1 MVYIIM
7 FQCLFLVYNHCGYI
21 EIVRGLAEE
30 SMQKA
35 VDEVQGLEMYSSAG
49 EIILFIQIAVL
60 SSYIILVGHN

>member
-1 MVYIIM
+1 M

-49 EIILFIQIAVL
+49 EVILFIQIAVL
-60 SSYIILVGHN
+60 I